1 MKNLPV
7 VSIIGR
13 PNVGK
18 STLFNRL
25 VGRRMAIV
33 DPTAGTTRDRVV
45 ERVGW
50 DNKEFILIDTAGLIV
65 DFYGFDEAAIEK
77 KAQDQIAKSVE
88 ESDVVLLVVDMKNGL
103 VPQDEQIAAL
113 ARKYSKR
120 VILVCNK
127 ADDPRRDAI
136 SGEFAR
142 LGFDESICLSAI
154 SGRKS
159 WELLDLVTKD
169 FKTSEKQE
177 HKLKR
182 VAIIGRPNVGK
193 SSLLNAICN
202 KEIAI
207 VSDIPGTT
215 RDSIKVEVSLAG
227 KQDSFEI
234 IDTAGLRR
242 RGRIEKTLERY
253 SVMRSIFSILD
264 CDLVLL
270 VVDSEEGLTR
280 QDAHLA
286 QLALR
291 NRKKLILVINKI
303 DLLKNQTTDEI
314 KNLFR
319 FSFLNKQKSIAVS
332 AQTTQNINVL
342 VREITEELSSI

>member
-45 ERVGW
+45 ERVSWEGK
-50 DNKEFILIDTAGLIV
+50 DFILIDTAGLIV

-77 KAQDQIAKSVE
+77 KAQDQIAESIS
-88 ESDVVLLVVDMKNGL
+88 ESDVVLLVADMKSGL
-103 VPQDEQIAAL
+103 APQDEQIAKL

-120 VILVCNK
+120 VILVLNK
-127 ADDPRRDAI
+127 ADDPRRDAV

-142 LGFDESICLSAI
+142 LGFDESVCMSAI

-159 WELLDLVTKD
+159 WELLDLVTRD
-169 FKTSEKQE
+169 FEKTEKAE
-177 HKLKR
+177 DKLKR

-193 SSLLNAICN
+193 SSLLNAICD
-202 KEIAI
+202 KQIAI
-207 VSDIPGTT
+207 VSDIPHTT
-215 RDSIKVEVSLAG
+215 RDSIKVKISG
-227 KQDSFEI
+227 GDKSDSFEI
-234 IDTAGLRR
+234 IDTAGLRK

-270 VVDSEEGLTR
+270 VVDSAEGLTR

-286 QLALR
+286 QLALK

-303 DLLKNQTTDEI
+303 DLLKNQTADEI
-314 KNLFR
+314 ANLFR
-319 FSFLNKQKSIAVS
+319 FPFLSKQRSVAVS
-332 AQTTQNINVL
+332 AQTKQNIEVL
-342 VREITEELSSI
+342 VRELIKELKTS